1 MALFGK
7 KKGLVG
13 VDIGSSAIKVVELK
27 PGGKGGAEYQLV
39 NLGLEPL
46 PPEAIVDGAIMDS
59 GAVIDAIQR
68 VFSAQKIK
76 TTEVATSVSG
86 NAVIVK
92 KISLPQMTPE
102 ELQES
107 IHWEAEQYI
116 PFDIQDVSIDYKV
129 IEGSGSG
136 GNMDVLLVAVKK
148 DKISDSTSVLSQAG
162 KSGQIVDVDV
172 FALQNCY
179 EVNYGSDPG
188 RVIALLNVGASIT
201 NVNIVRGGTSIFNR
215 DIAVGGN
222 QYTDAIQK
230 ELNLSFD
237 QAEALKRGG
246 RMDGASADSLHP
258 ILNAVS
264 ENIALEIQKTFD
276 FFKATSSE
284 DRIDAIF
291 LSGGTAR
298 VHGLRELLADRF
310 DAGVELLKPFNN
322 IACHPRDFDP
332 DFIAEIGASAAIA
345 VGLATRKLG
354 DGHINLLAAERT
366 TQKKKPAAAGAPGA
380 LQAGLV
386 VGGLVGLTLLG
397 CAAAWWLMSSS
408 LTQLDTDIKTA
419 TARQAELQVI
429 KARVEEAER
438 KKKLLD
444 DKVNLIE
451 RLKAQ
456 QSEPVHLVDEIS
468 KSLPDSVWLTAMEQ
482 AGGAIKIVGETNSL
496 KSVADFISNL
506 QRSGWFPRVDL
517 VESSEAE
524 RVVKF
529 TLSADFR
536 AATTPAAAGA
546 AAPVANPGTAP
557 ASGAAGF

>member
-27 PGGKGGAEYQLV
+27 QGGKGGAEYQLV
-39 NLGLEPL
+39 NIGIEPL

-68 VFSAQKIK
+68 IFGAQKIK
-76 TTEVATSVSG
+76 TSDVATSVSG

-116 PFDIQDVSIDYKV
+116 PFDIQDVAIDYEV

-148 DKISDSTSVLSQAG
+148 DKISDYTSAITQAG
-162 KSGQIVDVDV
+162 KSPQVVDVDV

-179 EVNYGSDPG
+179 EINYGVDPG
-188 RVIALLNVGASIT
+188 RVTALLNVGASIM
-201 NVNIVRGGTSIFNR
+201 NINIVKGGSSIFNR

-222 QYTDAIQK
+222 QYTDAVQK

-246 RMDGASADSLHP
+246 RVEGVASDNLHP
-258 ILNAVS
+258 ILQAVS

-291 LSGGTAR
+291 LCGGSAK
-298 VHGLRELLADRF
+298 VHGLRELLAERF
-310 DAGVELLKPFNN
+310 EAGVDLLNPFNSITYN
-322 IACHPRDFDP
+322 PRDFDP
-332 DFIAEIGASAAIA
+332 DFINEIAPQAAIA
-345 VGLATRKLG
+345 VGLAVRKVG
-354 DGHINLLAAERT
+354 DR
-366 TQKKKPAAAGAPGA
+366 
-380 LQAGLV
+380 
-386 VGGLVGLTLLG
+386 
-397 CAAAWWLMSSS
+397 
-408 LTQLDTDIKTA
+408 
-419 TARQAELQVI
+419 
-429 KARVEEAER
+429 
-438 KKKLLD
+438 
-444 DKVNLIE
+444 
-451 RLKAQ
+451 
-456 QSEPVHLVDEIS
+456 
-468 KSLPDSVWLTAMEQ
+468 
-482 AGGAIKIVGETNSL
+482 
-496 KSVADFISNL
+496 
-506 QRSGWFPRVDL
+506 
-517 VESSEAE
+517 
-524 RVVKF
+524 
-529 TLSADFR
+529 
-536 AATTPAAAGA
+536 
-546 AAPVANPGTAP
+546 
-557 ASGAAGF
+557 

>member
-1 MALFGK
+1 VALFGK

-59 GAVIDAIQR
+59 GAVIDGIQR

-76 TTEVATSVSG
+76 TAEVATGVSG

-116 PFDIQDVSIDYKV
+116 PFDIQDVAIDYEV
-129 IEGSGSG
+129 IEGGGSG

-148 DKISDSTSVLSQAG
+148 DKISDYTSVLSQAG
-162 KSGQIVDVDV
+162 RSPQVVDVDV

-179 EVNYGSDPG
+179 EVNYGVDPA
-188 RVIALLNVGASIT
+188 RVVALLNVGASIM
-201 NVNIVRGGTSIFNR
+201 NINIVRGGTSIFNR

-237 QAEALKRGG
+237 QAEAMKRGG
-246 RMDGASADSLHP
+246 RLDGGSADSLHP

-284 DRIDAIF
+284 DRIDGIF
-291 LSGGTAR
+291 LSGGTAK

-310 DAGVELLKPFNN
+310 DAGVELLKPFNSITFN
-322 IACHPRDFDP
+322 PRDFDP
-332 DFIAEIGASAAIA
+332 DFIDEISPSAAIA
-345 VGLATRKLG
+345 VGLAIRKVG
-354 DGHINLLAAERT
+354 DR
-366 TQKKKPAAAGAPGA
+366 
-380 LQAGLV
+380 
-386 VGGLVGLTLLG
+386 
-397 CAAAWWLMSSS
+397 
-408 LTQLDTDIKTA
+408 
-419 TARQAELQVI
+419 
-429 KARVEEAER
+429 
-438 KKKLLD
+438 
-444 DKVNLIE
+444 
-451 RLKAQ
+451 
-456 QSEPVHLVDEIS
+456 
-468 KSLPDSVWLTAMEQ
+468 
-482 AGGAIKIVGETNSL
+482 
-496 KSVADFISNL
+496 
-506 QRSGWFPRVDL
+506 
-517 VESSEAE
+517 
-524 RVVKF
+524 
-529 TLSADFR
+529 
-536 AATTPAAAGA
+536 
-546 AAPVANPGTAP
+546 
-557 ASGAAGF
+557 